1 MLWRRARVFLGLA
14 RELLERGE
22 YDVALVMAE
31 QAAQLALGAAYTR
44 VMGSAPR
51 GYGLRRLLGYLSA
64 VLEEAGLVWEAR
76 RLRSL
81 AADLREDIILLED
94 AYVEARYEP
103 GEYTRGAERGVR
115 AAEAIIAELD
125 RIAGGRRVE

>member
-14 RELLERGE
+14 WELLERGE
-22 YDVALVMAE
+22 YDVALVMAG

-51 GYGLRRLLGYLSA
+51 GHGLRRLPGYLSA
-64 VLEEAGLVWEAR
+64 ALEEAGLVWEAR

-81 AADLREDIILLED
+81 AADLREDLVLLED
-94 AYVEARYEP
+94 DQVEARYEP
-103 GEYTRGAERGVR
+103 GEYTRGRPSGK
-115 AAEAIIAELD
+115 
-125 RIAGGRRVE
+125 